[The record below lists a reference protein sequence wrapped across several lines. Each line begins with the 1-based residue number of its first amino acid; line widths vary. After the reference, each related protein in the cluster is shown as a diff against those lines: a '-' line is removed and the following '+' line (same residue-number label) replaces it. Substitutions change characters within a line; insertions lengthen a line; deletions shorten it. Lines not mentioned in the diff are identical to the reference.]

1 MRLYL
6 YLLFLIT
13 SLLLVYQ
20 NIHDGFH
27 RTKANNPQIHV
38 EPQKTPSCQRKKN
51 KDGGITSQ
59 TSNYTTK
66 HNNQNNMILAQK

>member
-1 MRLYL
+1 M
-6 YLLFLIT
+6 
-13 SLLLVYQ
+13 YQ
-20 NIHDGFH
+20 NIHDIFH

-59 TSNYTTK
+59 TSDYTTK
-66 HNNQNNMILAQK
+66 LQ